1 MTLFKNT
8 EATNSQENLRGD
20 VDKLSGSSRRDFL
33 SAAGALVVS
42 AVGGGL
48 STSALAQ
55 AASANAAGAVS
66 AGAVGTTLASIAA
79 IKPALKADELDSWVA
94 IQPDGAV
101 VAYYGKVD
109 LGQSLDVAIAQI
121 VAEELDVSY
130 RKVKI
135 VMGNSASSLNQGGA
149 SSALGIQAGAKPL
162 RNAAA
167 EARRILLNLASEK
180 LNVPVAQLIV
190 DDGEIA
196 VKGNS
201 AQKVTYAE
209 LIGGKF
215 FNSKVEWNKRIG
227 NPLDVKGV
235 AKPKSPAEYRVVG
248 LSIPR
253 NDVAWKVFGTNGNI
267 ADVKVPGMLHARV
280 VRTPWAGSVAEAVD
294 EASIKHIQGARL
306 VREKNFLAVV
316 APREWDAVRAAK
328 ALKVTWSASPKP
340 FPEFEKLHEHI
351 RQAPTRK
358 RTEESKKGDVMASL
372 STAVKVVEA
381 EYLWPFQSHASMGP
395 ASAVADVK
403 ADKITIWTGSQKPHY
418 ARDGVAALLKV
429 PVETVEAIWVQG
441 PGSYGRNDAGDA
453 VLDAAYISKMVGQPV
468 RVQGMR
474 HDGTAWDPKAPASV
488 HRARAAIDATGK
500 VVAYDFT
507 TRAFSR
513 ATLASNESDPRDSLI
528 GMELGLQPKGDMNF
542 GIPAESYDFDNKRMS
557 WEVIPD
563 LIASA
568 SPMRTS
574 HMRDPVGLQIQFAS
588 EQFIDELASATGEDP
603 IAFRMKYAKAPRDIA
618 VLKAAAEKSGWEPR
632 GNAKR
637 DRSGKVLSGRG
648 IAYAQR
654 AGTIVAVVAEIEV
667 DRKTGRIWGRKF
679 TVAHDCGL
687 IVNPQGLRY
696 TIEGA
701 LVQALSR
708 TLYEEVQ
715 FAPDKVKSV
724 DWSSYPI
731 LEIKDTPENID
742 IVLINRPEAPP
753 TGAGEATCRVVPA
766 AIANAFFDATGVRMR
781 QAPLNPARVKTVL
794 STT

>member
-1 MTLFKNT
+1 MTHQLNQDSARPTQLQEDKT
-8 EATNSQENLRGD
+8 E
-20 VDKLSGSSRRDFL
+20 VVSGTSRRDFL

-42 AVGGGL
+42 VASGSL
-48 STSALAQ
+48 PTEAFAQ
-55 AASANAAGAVS
+55 AAGRAAAATG
-66 AGAVGTTLASIAA
+66 GAVGTTLATISA
-79 IKPALKADELDSWVA
+79 IKPALNAEELDSWVA
-94 IQPDGAV
+94 IQADGSV

-109 LGQSLDVAIAQI
+109 LGQGLDVAIGQI

-135 VMGNSASSLNQGGA
+135 VMGNSATSLNQGGA
-149 SSALGIQAGAKPL
+149 SSALGIQGGAKPL
-162 RNAAA
+162 RNASA

-180 LNVPVAQLIV
+180 LNVPVANLSIF
-190 DDGEIA
+190 DGVIS
-196 VKGNS
+196 VKGND
-201 AQKVTYAE
+201 AQKVSYAE
-209 LIGGKF
+209 LIGGKY

-235 AKPKSPAEYRVVG
+235 AKPKSQSEYKVVG
-248 LSIPR
+248 LSLPR
-253 NDVAWKVFGTNGNI
+253 NDVAWKVYGTEGNI
-267 ADVKVPGMLHARV
+267 ADVRVPGMLHARV
-280 VRTPWAGSVAEAVD
+280 IRTPVAGGLAEKVD
-294 EASIKHIQGARL
+294 ESSIKHIKGARV

-316 APREWDAVRAAK
+316 AEREWDAVKAAK
-328 ALKVTWSASPKP
+328 ELKVTWVASNKP

-358 RTEESKKGDVMASL
+358 RSEDIKNGDVASAL
-372 STAVKVVEA
+372 KSAVKVVEA

-418 ARDGVAALLKV
+418 ARDGVANLLKV

-453 VLDAAYISKMVGQPV
+453 VLDAAMISKLVGQPV

-488 HRARAAIDATGK
+488 HRARAAIDASGK

-513 ATLASNESDPRDSLI
+513 ATIDSNESDPRDSLV
-528 GMELGLQPKGDMNF
+528 GMELGLPPKGGITF
-542 GIPAESYDFDNKRMS
+542 GTPEESYAFDNKMLA

-588 EQFIDELASATGEDP
+588 EQFIDELAYATGEDP
-603 IAFRMKYAKAPRDIA
+603 VAFRVKYAKAPRDIA

-637 DRSGKVLSGRG
+637 DRRGPILSGRG

-667 DRKTGRIWGRKF
+667 NRKTGRIWGRKF

-696 TIEGA
+696 TIEGG

-708 TLYEEVQ
+708 TIFEEVQ

-724 DWSSYPI
+724 DWNSYPI
-731 LEIKDTPENID
+731 LEINDTPEEID

-781 QAPLNPARVKTVL
+781 QAPLNPARVK
-794 STT
+794 STLTSI

>member
-66 AGAVGTTLASIAA
+66 AGAVGTTLATIAA

-201 AQKVTYAE
+201 TQKVTYAE

-453 VLDAAYISKMVGQPV
+453 VLDAAYISKIVGQPV

>member
-1 MTLFKNT
+1 MTNQFKNEVNSPSAMT
-8 EATNSQENLRGD
+8 NEGVASASGAT
-20 VDKLSGSSRRDFL
+20 RRDFL

-42 AVGGGL
+42 VAGGSL
-48 STSALAQ
+48 PMQALAQ
-55 AASANAAGAVS
+55 TAGTSAAAANAGAS
-66 AGAVGTTLASIAA
+66 MGTTLATISAL
-79 IKPALKADELDSWVA
+79 KPALKADELDSWVA
-94 IQPDGAV
+94 IQPDGSV

-130 RKVKI
+130 RKVSI
-135 VMGNSASSLNQGGA
+135 VMGNTATSLNQGGA
-149 SSALGIQAGAKPL
+149 SSALGIQGGAKPL

-180 LNVPVAQLIV
+180 LNVPVAQLSIN
-190 DDGEIA
+190 DGEVS
-196 VKGNS
+196 VKTNP

-215 FNSKVEWNKRIG
+215 FNSKVEWNKQIG
-227 NPLDVKGV
+227 NPLDVKGL
-235 AKPKSPAEYRVVG
+235 AKPKSPADYKVVG
-248 LSIPR
+248 QSLPR
-253 NDVAWKVFGTNGNI
+253 NDVAWKVFGTGGNI

-280 VRTPWAGSVAEAVD
+280 IRTPVAGGLAEKVD
-294 EASIKHIQGARL
+294 ESSIKHIKGAKV

-316 APREWDAVRAAK
+316 APREWDAVQAAR

-340 FPEFEKLHEHI
+340 FPEFDKLHEHI
-351 RQAPTRK
+351 KQAPTKK
-358 RTEESKKGDVMASL
+358 RSEDIKNGDVNTAL
-372 STAVKVVEA
+372 SSGLKVVEA

-403 ADKITIWTGSQKPHY
+403 ADKATIWTGSQKPHY
-418 ARDGVAALLKV
+418 ARDGVAALLKM
-429 PVETVEAIWVQG
+429 PVDSVEAIWVQG

-453 VLDAAYISKMVGQPV
+453 VLDAAMISKMVGQPV

-488 HRARAAIDATGK
+488 HRARAAIDANGK

-513 ATLASNESDPRDSLI
+513 ATIDSNESDPRDSLV
-528 GMELGLQPKGDMNF
+528 GMELGLPPKGGITF
-542 GIPAESYDFDNKRMS
+542 GTPEESYAFDNKMLA

-588 EQFIDELASATGEDP
+588 EQFIDELAYATGEDP
-603 IAFRMKYAKAPRDIA
+603 IAFRIKYAKAPRDIA
-618 VLKAAAEKSGWEPR
+618 ALKAVAEKSGWQPR

-637 DRSGKVLSGRG
+637 DFSGNVLTGRG

-667 DRKTGRIWGRKF
+667 NRKTGRIWGRKF

-696 TIEGA
+696 TIEGG

-715 FAPDKVKSV
+715 FTPDQVKSV
-724 DWSSYPI
+724 DWNSYPI
-731 LEIKDTPENID
+731 LEIKDTPEVID

-753 TGAGEATCRVVPA
+753 TGAGEATCRVLPA
-766 AIANAFFDATGVRMR
+766 AVANAFFDATGVRMR
-781 QAPLNPARVKTVL
+781 QAPLNPARVKAIL
-794 STT
+794 AKA